1 MELVKEEAIIK
12 VLLESN
18 EEFKKLY
25 NEHFELEKKIA
36 EFDSKHYLTP
46 EEELE
51 RKRLQKIK
59 LAGKDRMFQI
69 IKEYKSKNN

>member
-1 MELVKEEAIIK
+1 MDLVKEEAVVKI
-12 VLLESN
+12 LLESN

-25 NEHFELEKKIA
+25 NEHLELEKKIA

-59 LAGKDRMFQI
+59 LAGKDRMFEI
-69 IKEYKSKNN
+69 IKEYKNRNN

>member
-1 MELVKEEAIIK
+1 MDLIKDEALFK
-12 VLLESN
+12 KLLEEN

-25 NEHFELEKKIA
+25 NEHLELEEKIA
-36 EFDSKHYLTP
+36 QIDKKHFLTP
-46 EEELE
+46 EEEAE

-69 IKEYKSKNN
+69 IKNYQNNN

>member
-1 MELVKEEAIIK
+1 MDLVKEEAVVKI
-12 VLLESN
+12 LLESN

-25 NEHFELEKKIA
+25 NEHLELEKKIA

-59 LAGKDRMFQI
+59 LAGKDRMFEL
-69 IKEYKSKNN
+69 IKEYKNQNN

>member
-1 MELVKEEAIIK
+1 MELVKEETIVK
-12 VLLESN
+12 KLLELN

-36 EFDSKHYLTP
+36 EFDSKHYLSP

-51 RKRLQKIK
+51 RKRLQKLK
-59 LAGKDRMFQI
+59 LSGKDRMFQI
-69 IKEYKSKNN
+69 INEYKKKNN

>member
-1 MELVKEEAIIK
+1 MDLMNDEALVKKLVAE
-12 VLLESN
+12 N

-25 NEHFELEKKIA
+25 EEHLELKSKIA
-36 EFDSKHYLTP
+36 EIEKKHYIAP

-51 RKRLQKIK
+51 KKRLQKLK

-69 IKEYKSKNN
+69 IKEYKAQ